1 MLKRNLFLLSLF
13 SVGFTKTLFLP
24 SSFVDV
30 SVLLIVGA
38 VLCYSEYKNQDK
50 RWVQIEQALKM
61 HKEEIGVLQD
71 KISSIKIIQQS
82 KPNSL
87 GFRQ

>member
-13 SVGFTKTLFLP
+13 SVGFAKTLFLP

-30 SVLLIVGA
+30 SVFLIVGA

-50 RWVQIEQALKM
+50 RLVEIEKALKM
-61 HKEEIGVLQD
+61 QKEEIGVLQD

-82 KPNSL
+82 KPSSL